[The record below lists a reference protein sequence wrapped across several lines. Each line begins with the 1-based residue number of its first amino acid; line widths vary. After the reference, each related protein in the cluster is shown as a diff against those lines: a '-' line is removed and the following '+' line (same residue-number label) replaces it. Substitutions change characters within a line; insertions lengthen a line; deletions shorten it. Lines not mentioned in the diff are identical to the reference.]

1 MTVSYTHLDEYK
13 RQAQATRWAVTPLRL
28 ALACDWVASG
38 IAERRLAWQLE
49 ELQQRWRLAAR
60 VLGPRMPQ
68 GRAVAPHLW
77 LDGAP
82 PAGLAE
88 ACRCLLYTSRCV

>member
-1 MTVSYTHLDEYK
+1 M
-13 RQAQATRWAVTPLRL
+13 
-28 ALACDWVASG
+28 
-38 IAERRLAWQLE
+38 E

-77 LDGAP
+77 LDDSP

-88 ACRCLLYTSRCV
+88 ACRDHGVEVVAAEVFAVDANPGHAVRVSLAAAASRAELKRALEGIVAAWPL